1 MRTCTFKSGNSQAV
15 RLPAEIAY
23 PENTEV
29 EVTRTG
35 EVITIYPARRGSVKE
50 MVEELRRLP
59 KPSELEKRVPMERTR
74 TRKTRWD

>member
-1 MRTCTFKSGNSQAV
+1 MLTRIFKSGNSQAV

-29 EVTRTG
+29 EVTRVG
-35 EVITIYPARRGSVKE
+35 EVVTILPSRRGSLKQ

-59 KPSELEKRVPMERTR
+59 APAEIEKRTPIEIPDRAR
-74 TRKTRWD
+74 D